1 MCADA
6 YACAVRTS
14 ILLYNKSN
22 NFYELFGVQK
32 PDLGAQKPIL
42 ILLK

>member
-14 ILLYNKSN
+14 ILYNKSD
-22 NFYELFGVQK
+22 NFYELLGVQK
-32 PDLGAQKPIL
+32 PDLGAQKPIYL
-42 ILLK
+42 F